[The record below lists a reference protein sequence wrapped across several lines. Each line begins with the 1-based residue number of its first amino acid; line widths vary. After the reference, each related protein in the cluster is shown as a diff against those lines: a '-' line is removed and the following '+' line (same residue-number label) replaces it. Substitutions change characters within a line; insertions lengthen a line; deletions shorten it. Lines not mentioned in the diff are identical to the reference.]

1 MSKLKQM
8 TVFMYVVKLGS
19 ITKAAEKLDVSKSV
33 VSQHLKQLE
42 SELAVSLLKRT
53 TRKQSLTSAGE
64 HFYQQC
70 CTMHELAE
78 QAWQDAQQL
87 HLSPQGLIKITAPH
101 ALMDHLVLP
110 ALHEVFHAYPD
121 VELELISHDGRSDLM
136 QEGID
141 IAIRVGES
149 KASNLK
155 QKRIGDFRDVLC
167 GSLHTVEACQH
178 DITALAVSHDS
189 TSKVSLHSLP
199 DIRYVANHWQEKSI
213 HHSFSRKNSRSDNSG
228 SNKKLADKKGTPR
241 FELNFKTHHKAN
253 TLPTCLS
260 MLEQGFGVGII
271 PDFIFAKHSHALAE
285 LLPDYRLDK
294 VNVYALHSYQAA
306 VPIGVTMAIEAI
318 AKRLG

>member
-19 ITKAAEKLDVSKSV
+19 ITKAAEKLEVSKSV

-42 SELAVSLLKRT
+42 SELAVTLLKRT
-53 TRKQSLTSAGE
+53 TRKQSLTTAGE

-87 HLSPQGLIKITAPH
+87 QVSPQGLIKITAPH

-110 ALHEVFHAYPD
+110 ALHEVFNAYPD

-149 KASNLK
+149 KISNLK

-167 GSLHTVEACQH
+167 GSLQTVKACQS
-178 DITALAVSHDS
+178 DIEAL
-189 TSKVSLHSLP
+189 KV
-199 DIRYVANHWQEKSI
+199 DNIRYVANHWQEKSI
-213 HHSFSRKNSRSDNSG
+213 HHTFSHKKNG
-228 SNKKLADKKGTPR
+228 LNKASTKGY
-241 FELNFKTHHKAN
+241 ELSFKTHHKAN

-271 PDFIFAKHSHALAE
+271 PDFIFAKHTHALAE
-285 LLPDYRLDK
+285 LLPDYQLDK

-306 VPIGVTMAIEAI
+306 VPIGVTMAIKAI
-318 AKRLG
+318 AKRLGNS

>member
-19 ITKAAEKLDVSKSV
+19 ITKAAEKLEVSKSV

-42 SELAVSLLKRT
+42 TELAVTLLKRT
-53 TRKQSLTSAGE
+53 TRKQSLTPAGE

-87 HLSPQGLIKITAPH
+87 QIVPQGLIKLTAPH

-110 ALHEVFHAYPD
+110 ALHGVFSTHPD
-121 VELELISHDGRSDLM
+121 VTLELISHDGQLDLM

-149 KASNLK
+149 KISNLK

-167 GSLHTVEACQH
+167 GSLQTVNACQC
-178 DITALAVSHDS
+178 DIEVLKLANNNVHQVSS
-189 TSKVSLHSLP
+189 HSLTN
-199 DIRYVANHWQEKSI
+199 ISYVANHWQQKSI
-213 HHSFSRKNSRSDNSG
+213 HHTFYHKKSG
-228 SNKKLADKKGTPR
+228 LNKASTKGY
-241 FELNFKTHHKAN
+241 ELSFKTHHKAN

-271 PDFIFAKHSHALAE
+271 PDFIFSKHTATLAE
-285 LLPDYRLDK
+285 LLPNYQLDK
-294 VNVYALHSYQAA
+294 VNVYALHSYHAA

-318 AKRLG
+318 AKRLGQ

>member
-1 MSKLKQM
+1 MSKLKKM

-42 SELAVSLLKRT
+42 AELAVTLLKRT
-53 TRKQSLTSAGE
+53 TRKQSLTPAGE

-87 HLSPQGLIKITAPH
+87 QVSPQGLIKITAPH

-110 ALHEVFHAYPD
+110 ALHDVFNAYPN
-121 VELELISHDGRSDLM
+121 VELELISHDGQLDLM

-149 KASNLK
+149 KISNLK

-167 GSLHTVEACQH
+167 GSVQTINAHQT
-178 DITALAVSHDS
+178 DIDALKLEDNIESE
-189 TSKVSLHSLP
+189 TTTLSL
-199 DIRYVANHWQEKSI
+199 IRIKYVANHWQEKSI
-213 HHSFSRKNSRSDNSG
+213 LHHFSLKKSNLKHRKSTEA
-228 SNKKLADKKGTPR
+228 NKQR
-241 FELNFKTHHKAN
+241 CELTFKANHKAN
-253 TLPTCLS
+253 TLPTCVT

-271 PDFIFAKHSHALAE
+271 PDFIFAKHTDALAE
-285 LLPDYRLDK
+285 LLPNYQLDK

-318 AKRLG
+318 AKRLA

>member
-1 MSKLKQM
+1 MSKLKKM

-19 ITKAAEKLDVSKSV
+19 ITKAAEKLNVSKSV
-33 VSQHLKQLE
+33 VSQHLKHLE
-42 SELAVSLLKRT
+42 TELAVTLLKRT

-87 HLSPQGLIKITAPH
+87 QMSPQGLIKITAPH
-101 ALMDHLVLP
+101 ALMEHLVLP
-110 ALHEVFHAYPD
+110 ALHDVFSAHPD
-121 VELELISHDGRSDLM
+121 VELELISHDRQLDLM

-149 KASNLK
+149 NISNLK

-167 GSLHTVEACQH
+167 GSLQTINAHQTDINVLKVE
-178 DITALAVSHDS
+178 DNIEPETTML
-189 TSKVSLHSLP
+189 SLTR
-199 DIRYVANHWQEKSI
+199 IKYVANHWQEKSI
-213 HHSFSRKNSRSDNSG
+213 NHNLSLKINNLKHRESTAT
-228 SNKKLADKKGTPR
+228 NKQR
-241 FELNFKTHHKAN
+241 CELSFKTTHKAN
-253 TLPTCLS
+253 TLPTCVN

-271 PDFIFAKHSHALAE
+271 PDFIFAKHNHALAE
-285 LLPDYRLDK
+285 LLPDYQLDK

>member
-42 SELAVSLLKRT
+42 AELAVTLLKRT
-53 TRKQSLTSAGE
+53 TRKQSLTPAGE

-87 HLSPQGLIKITAPH
+87 QISPQGLIKITAPH

-121 VELELISHDGRSDLM
+121 VALELISHDGRSDLM

-149 KASNLK
+149 KISNLK

-167 GSLHTVEACQH
+167 GSLQTVKACQS
-178 DITALAVSHDS
+178 DIEALVLANNSAPQVRS
-189 TSKVSLHSLP
+189 HSLP
-199 DIRYVANHWQEKSI
+199 NISYVANHWQEKSI
-213 HHSFSRKNSRSDNSG
+213 HHSFSCKKSRCDKGG
-228 SNKKLADKKGTPR
+228 SNRNSTPR

-271 PDFIFAKHSHALAE
+271 PDFIFAKHNHALAE
-285 LLPDYRLDK
+285 LLPDYQLDK

>member
-1 MSKLKQM
+1 
-8 TVFMYVVKLGS
+8 
-19 ITKAAEKLDVSKSV
+19 
-33 VSQHLKQLE
+33 
-42 SELAVSLLKRT
+42 
-53 TRKQSLTSAGE
+53 
-64 HFYQQC
+64 
-70 CTMHELAE
+70 MHELAE

-87 HLSPQGLIKITAPH
+87 QLAPQGLIKITAPH

-110 ALHEVFHAYPD
+110 ALHEVFNAYPD

-167 GSLHTVEACQH
+167 GSVQTVKACQR
-178 DITALAVSHDS
+178 DIDS
-189 TSKVSLHSLP
+189 LEL
-199 DIRYVANHWQEKSI
+199 DNIRYVANHWQEKSI
-213 HHSFSRKNSRSDNSG
+213 HHTFYHKKSG
-228 SNKKLADKKGTPR
+228 RNKAGEKGH
-241 FELNFKTHHKAN
+241 ELSFKTHHKAN

-260 MLEQGFGVGII
+260 MLEQGLGVGII
-271 PDFIFAKHSHALAE
+271 QDFIFAKHNHALAE
-285 LLPDYRLDK
+285 LLPDYQLDK

>member
-42 SELAVSLLKRT
+42 AELAVTLLKRT
-53 TRKQSLTSAGE
+53 TRKQSLTPAGE

-87 HLSPQGLIKITAPH
+87 QVSPQGLIKITAPH
-101 ALMDHLVLP
+101 ALMNHLVLP
-110 ALHEVFHAYPD
+110 ALHDVFHAYPD

-149 KASNLK
+149 KISNLK

-167 GSLHTVEACQH
+167 GAVHTINAHQTNIDALKLEDNIKSGTTTLSLTG
-178 DITALAVSHDS
+178 I
-189 TSKVSLHSLP
+189 K
-199 DIRYVANHWQEKSI
+199 YVANHWQEKLI
-213 HHSFSRKNSRSDNSG
+213 HHRFSL
-228 SNKKLADKKGTPR
+228 KKSSLKPLSSKSKDITTQR
-241 FELNFKTHHKAN
+241 CELTFKANHKAN
-253 TLPTCLS
+253 TLPTCVT

-271 PDFIFAKHSHALAE
+271 PDFIFAKHTDVLAE
-285 LLPDYRLDK
+285 LLPNYQLDR

-318 AKRLG
+318 AKRLR

>member
-19 ITKAAEKLDVSKSV
+19 ITKAAEKLEVSKSV

-42 SELAVSLLKRT
+42 SELAITLLKRT
-53 TRKQSLTSAGE
+53 TRKQSLTTAGE

-87 HLSPQGLIKITAPH
+87 QVSPQGLIKITAPH

-110 ALHEVFHAYPD
+110 ALHEVFNAYPD

-149 KASNLK
+149 KISNLK

-167 GSLHTVEACQH
+167 GSLQTVKACQS
-178 DITALAVSHDS
+178 DTEAL
-189 TSKVSLHSLP
+189 KV
-199 DIRYVANHWQEKSI
+199 DNIRYVANHWQEKSI
-213 HHSFSRKNSRSDNSG
+213 HHTF
-228 SNKKLADKKGTPR
+228 SNKKNGLNKGSTKGY
-241 FELNFKTHHKAN
+241 ELSFKTHHKAN

-271 PDFIFAKHSHALAE
+271 PDFIFAKHTHALAE
-285 LLPDYRLDK
+285 LLPDYQLDK

-306 VPIGVTMAIEAI
+306 VPIGVTMAIKAI
-318 AKRLG
+318 AKRLGNS

>member
-42 SELAVSLLKRT
+42 SELAVTLLKRT
-53 TRKQSLTSAGE
+53 TRKQSLTTAGE

-87 HLSPQGLIKITAPH
+87 QDAPQGLIKITAPH

-110 ALHEVFHAYPD
+110 ALHDVFHSYPD
-121 VELELISHDGRSDLM
+121 VELELISHDGQLDLM

-149 KASNLK
+149 KISNLK

-167 GSLHTVEACQH
+167 GSVQTINSNQTTI
-178 DITALAVSHDS
+178 DALKLEPYARSEVIGL
-189 TSKVSLHSLP
+189 SLTQ
-199 DIRYVANHWQEKSI
+199 INYVANHWQGKSI
-213 HHSFSRKNSRSDNSG
+213 HHLLSLKQAHQKH
-228 SNKKLADKKGTPR
+228 NKVTQTNKHR
-241 FELNFKTHHKAN
+241 CELNFRTTHKAN
-253 TLPTCLS
+253 TLPTCMT

-271 PDFIFAKHSHALAE
+271 PDFIFAKHTDTLAE
-285 LLPDYRLDK
+285 LLPNYQLDK

>member
-42 SELAVSLLKRT
+42 AELAVTLLKRT
-53 TRKQSLTSAGE
+53 TRKQSLTPAGE

-70 CTMHELAE
+70 CSMHELAE
-78 QAWQDAQQL
+78 QAWQDAKQL
-87 HLSPQGLIKITAPH
+87 QAFPQGLIKITAPH

-110 ALHEVFHAYPD
+110 ALHAVFHAYPD

-149 KASNLK
+149 KISNLK

-167 GSLHTVEACQH
+167 GSVQTVKACQS
-178 DITALAVSHDS
+178 DIEALEQANNSAHQVSS
-189 TSKVSLHSLP
+189 HSLSN
-199 DIRYVANHWQEKSI
+199 ISYVANHWQEKSI
-213 HHSFSRKNSRSDNSG
+213 HHSFSL
-228 SNKKLADKKGTPR
+228 KKTRTKG
-241 FELNFKTHHKAN
+241 FELSFKTHHKAN

-271 PDFIFAKHSHALAE
+271 PDFILAKHTNTLAE
-285 LLPDYRLDK
+285 LLPDYQLDK

>member
-19 ITKAAEKLDVSKSV
+19 ITKAAEQLDVSKSV

-42 SELAVSLLKRT
+42 SELAVTLLKRT

-78 QAWQDAQQL
+78 QAWQDAQKLQL
-87 HLSPQGLIKITAPH
+87 TPQGLIKITAPH

-110 ALHEVFHAYPD
+110 ALHEVFHVYPD

-149 KASNLK
+149 KMSNLK

-167 GSLHTVEACQH
+167 GSVETINNHQT
-178 DITALAVSHDS
+178 DIAALKLADNTNTNTDAGKQVN
-189 TSKVSLHSLP
+189 SLAKIP
-199 DIRYVANHWQEKSI
+199 YVANHWQEKSI
-213 HHSFSRKNSRSDNSG
+213 HHRFSSKKSRS
-228 SNKKLADKKGTPR
+228 NKLSTPR

-271 PDFIFAKHSHALAE
+271 PDFIFAKHNNALAE
-285 LLPDYRLDK
+285 LLPEHQLDK
-294 VNVYALHSYQAA
+294 VNVYALHAYQAA
-306 VPIGVTMAIEAI
+306 VPISVTMAIEAI

>member
-1 MSKLKQM
+1 MSKLKKM

-42 SELAVSLLKRT
+42 TELSVTLLKRT
-53 TRKQSLTSAGE
+53 TRKQSLTTAGE

-70 CTMHELAE
+70 CAMHNLAE

-87 HLSPQGLIKITAPH
+87 QIEPQGLIKVTAPH

-110 ALHEVFHAYPD
+110 ALHDVFHDYPG

-149 KASNLK
+149 KISNLK

-167 GSLHTVEACQH
+167 GSLQTVKAYQH
-178 DITALAVSHDS
+178 DIEKL
-189 TSKVSLHSLP
+189 KV
-199 DIRYVANHWQEKSI
+199 DNIRYVANHWQEKSI
-213 HHSFSRKNSRSDNSG
+213 HHTFSHKKNSL
-228 SNKKLADKKGTPR
+228 KKASTQHC
-241 FELNFKTHHKAN
+241 ELRFKTHHKAN

-271 PDFIFAKHSHALAE
+271 PDFIFAKHTNTLAE
-285 LLPDYRLDK
+285 LLPGHQLDK

-306 VPIGVTMAIEAI
+306 VPIGVTMAIKAI
-318 AKRLG
+318 AKRLDNS

>member
-42 SELAVSLLKRT
+42 AELAVTLLKRT
-53 TRKQSLTSAGE
+53 TRKQSLTTAGE
-64 HFYQQC
+64 HFYLQC

-87 HLSPQGLIKITAPH
+87 QVCPQGLIKITAPH

-121 VELELISHDGRSDLM
+121 VELELISHDGQLDLM

-149 KASNLK
+149 KISNLK

-167 GSLHTVEACQH
+167 GSVETIKSH
-178 DITALAVSHDS
+178 KVDIAALKLEDD
-189 TSKVSLHSLP
+189 TDTKTRIHSLNQ
-199 DIRYVANHWQEKSI
+199 IRYIANHWQEKSI
-213 HHSFSRKNSRSDNSG
+213 HHSFSLKK
-228 SNKKLADKKGTPR
+228 SNLKR
-241 FELNFKTHHKAN
+241 FRYELNFKTQHKAN

-271 PDFIFAKHSHALAE
+271 PDFIFAKHTQTLAE
-285 LLPDYRLDK
+285 LLPNHQLDK
-294 VNVYALHSYQAA
+294 VNVYALHAYQAA

-318 AKRLG
+318 AKRLS

>member
-42 SELAVSLLKRT
+42 SELAVTLLKRT
-53 TRKQSLTSAGE
+53 TRKQSLTTAGE

-87 HLSPQGLIKITAPH
+87 QVSPQGLIKITAPH

-149 KASNLK
+149 KVSNLK

-167 GSLHTVEACQH
+167 GSVATINNHQADIAALEVEN
-178 DITALAVSHDS
+178 
-189 TSKVSLHSLP
+189 
-199 DIRYVANHWQEKSI
+199 IRYVANHWQEKSI
-213 HHSFSRKNSRSDNSG
+213 HHSFSRKNSRSDKSG
-228 SNKKLADKKGTPR
+228 SKRNSTPR
-241 FELNFKTHHKAN
+241 VELNFKTHHKAN

-271 PDFIFAKHSHALAE
+271 PDFIFAKHNNTLAE
-285 LLPDYRLDK
+285 LLPDHQLDK

>member
-42 SELAVSLLKRT
+42 SELAVTLLKRT
-53 TRKQSLTSAGE
+53 TRKQSLTTAGE

-87 HLSPQGLIKITAPH
+87 QVSPQGLIKITAPH

-110 ALHEVFHAYPD
+110 ALHEVFHVYPD

-149 KASNLK
+149 KISNLK

-167 GSLHTVEACQH
+167 GSLKTVKACER
-178 DITALAVSHDS
+178 DIEILKMDN
-189 TSKVSLHSLP
+189 
-199 DIRYVANHWQEKSI
+199 IRYVANHWQEKSI
-213 HHSFSRKNSRSDNSG
+213 HHTFTH
-228 SNKKLADKKGTPR
+228 KKGSLNKACTQSC
-241 FELNFKTHHKAN
+241 ELSFKTHHKAN

-271 PDFIFAKHSHALAE
+271 PDFIFAKHTHALTE
-285 LLPDYRLDK
+285 LLPDYQLNK

-306 VPIGVTMAIEAI
+306 VPIGVTMAIAAI